1 MIRYLK
7 HSEIDPEK
15 WNQAVRNSL
24 SPNVLAEYE
33 LLDLLTGDDTWHA
46 LVDDDY
52 QAVMPLPTRQ
62 KGVLKYVYTPFFLPQ
77 MGIFYRQDIPMD
89 VYECLLE
96 EISKHYVLADVL
108 MNEQNAQDID
118 ELEFPPYFVSYTLS
132 MHLPYNELYSQFHEN
147 TKRNIKAA
155 QKHQCRITVQE
166 EKVSDIIA
174 LFRANKGSEEAVNF
188 RDDDY
193 ARLQRVSDYLL
204 EHNLLEVYGVRTND
218 NKLAAGALF
227 VKDGKRRWFWFS
239 GRDNQLSECKPMFL
253 LLDAYIRDHAE
264 SYLDLD
270 FNGSSNPNVARLY
283 QGFGSG
289 VLTIPFHRIFKN
301 KFWEI
306 ILSKRLS
313 PLTV

>member
-1 MIRYLK
+1 L
-7 HSEIDPEK
+7 
-15 WNQAVRNSL
+15 
-24 SPNVLAEYE
+24 
-33 LLDLLTGDDTWHA
+33 
-46 LVDDDY
+46 
-52 QAVMPLPTRQ
+52 PLPTRQ

-77 MGIFYRQDIPMD
+77 MGILSAHYLTSDEIAAFWQ
-89 VYECLLE
+89 

-108 MNEQNAQDID
+108 LNESQLLQK
-118 ELEFPPYFVSYTLS
+118 SYDTSFITYVLDLQPAYS
-132 MHLPYNELYSQFHEN
+132 ELYSRYHEN
-147 TKRNIKAA
+147 TKRNMKAA

-174 LFRANKGSEEAVNF
+174 LFRENKGSEEAVHF

-239 GRDNQLSECKPMFL
+239 GRDNQHSECKPMFL

-264 SYLDLD
+264 SDLFLD
-270 FNGSSNPNVARLY
+270 FNGSRNPNVARFY
-283 QGFGSG
+283 QGFGS
-289 VLTIPFHRIFKN
+289 TEHQIPFVRIYKN
-301 KFWEI
+301 KFWET

-313 PLTV
+313 PISITHNP

>member
-7 HSEIDPEK
+7 HSEIDSEK
-15 WNQAVRNSL
+15 WNQTVRNSL

-52 QAVMPLPTRQ
+52 KVVMPLPTRQ

-77 MGIFYRQDIPMD
+77 MGIFYRQDIRMS
-89 VYECLLE
+89 VYVHFLE
-96 EISKHYVLADVL
+96 EISKHYALADVL

-118 ELEFPPYFVSYTLS
+118 ELEFPPHFVSYTLS

-166 EKVSDIIA
+166 EKVADIIA
-174 LFRANKGSEEAVNF
+174 LFRTNKGSEEAVNF

-193 ARLQRVSDYLL
+193 TRLQKVSDYLL
-204 EHNLLEVYGVRTND
+204 EHNLLEIYGVRTND

-253 LLDAYIRDHAE
+253 LLDAYIRDHAD
-264 SYLDLD
+264 SDLCLD
-270 FNGSSNPNVARLY
+270 FSGSSNPNVARLY
-283 QGFGSG
+283 QGFGSSK
-289 VLTIPFHRIFKN
+289 LLIPFIRQFKN

-306 ILSKRLS
+306 LLSKWLS
-313 PLTV
+313 KL

>member
-52 QAVMPLPTRQ
+52 QVVMPLPTRQ

-77 MGIFYRQDIPMD
+77 MGIFYRQEILMYK
-89 VYECLLE
+89 YEWFLKE
-96 EISKHYVLADVL
+96 VSKHYVLADVL
-108 MNEQNAQDID
+108 LNEQNAWDWKG
-118 ELEFPPYFVSYTLS
+118 ELTPYFVSYA
-132 MHLPYNELYSQFHEN
+132 LPLQQSYKELYSRFHEN

-174 LFRANKGSEEAVNF
+174 LFRENKGSEEAVHF

-204 EHNLLEVYGVRTND
+204 EHNLLEIYGVRTSD

-264 SYLDLD
+264 SNLDLD

-289 VLTIPFHRIFKN
+289 VLTIPFHRLFKN

>member
-33 LLDLLTGDDTWHA
+33 LLDLLTSDDTWHA

-52 QAVMPLPTRQ
+52 QAVMPLPTRK
-62 KGVLKYVYTPFFLPQ
+62 KGVLKYVYTPFFMPQ
-77 MGIFYRQDIPMD
+77 MGIFSKYELSSQKSNAFLQEIP
-89 VYECLLE
+89 
-96 EISKHYVLADVL
+96 KHYVLADVL
-108 MNEQNAQDID
+108 LNEMQTIGESHDTYFISHIL
-118 ELEFPPYFVSYTLS
+118 ELHSA
-132 MHLPYNELYSQFHEN
+132 YNELFSNYHEN
-147 TKRNIKAA
+147 TKRNIKTAL
-155 QKHQCRITVQE
+155 KHQCRITVQE
-166 EKVSDIIA
+166 EKVSEIIA
-174 LFRANKGSEEAVNF
+174 LFRENKGSKGAVNF

-193 ARLQRVSDYLL
+193 ARLQQVSDYLL
-204 EHNLLEVYGVRTND
+204 EHNLLEVYGVRTTD
-218 NKLAAGALF
+218 NNLAAGALF

-239 GRDNQLSECKPMFL
+239 GRDNRLSECKPMFL
-253 LLDAYIRDHAE
+253 LLDAYIRDHAK
-264 SYLDLD
+264 SDFCLD

-283 QGFGSG
+283 QGFGSEM
-289 VLTIPFHRIFKN
+289 LTIPFLRLFKN

-313 PLTV
+313 KL

>member
-1 MIRYLK
+1 MIRYLN

-15 WNQAVRNSL
+15 WNQAIRNSL

-52 QAVMPLPTRQ
+52 QAVMPLPTRK

-77 MGIFYRQDIPMD
+77 MGIFYRQDIQMS
-89 VYECLLE
+89 VYVRLLE
-96 EISKHYVLADVL
+96 EISKHYVLADLL
-108 MNEQNAQDID
+108 MNEQNARDID
-118 ELEFPPYFVSYTLS
+118 ELEFPPYFVSYKLP

-155 QKHQCRITVQE
+155 QKQQSRVIVQE
-166 EKVSDIIA
+166 EKVADIIA
-174 LFRANKGSEEAVNF
+174 LFRANKGSEEAVHF

-204 EHNLLEVYGVRTND
+204 EHNLLEIYGVRTSD

-264 SYLDLD
+264 SDLDLD

-283 QGFGSG
+283 QGFGSR

-301 KFWEI
+301 KFWET
-306 ILSKRLS
+306 ILSKWLS
-313 PLTV
+313 KL

>member
-1 MIRYLK
+1 MIRFLQ

-52 QAVMPLPTRQ
+52 QAVMPLPTRK

-77 MGIFYRQDIPMD
+77 MGIFYRQELHPEETDAF
-89 VYECLLE
+89 LQ

-108 MNEQNAQDID
+108 LNETQASQK
-118 ELEFPPYFVSYTLS
+118 PYNSYFTSYKLD
-132 MHLPYNELYSQFHEN
+132 LQPTYNELFSQFHEN
-147 TKRNIKAA
+147 TRRNIK
-155 QKHQCRITVQE
+155 KGEKMSCKVNVGE
-166 EKVSDIIA
+166 ESVADIIA
-174 LFRANKGSEEAVNF
+174 LFETNKGSEEAVHF
-188 RDDDY
+188 RENDY
-193 ARLQRVSDYLL
+193 ARLHRVSDYLL
-204 EHNLLEVYGVRTND
+204 KHNLLEIYGVRTAD
-218 NKLAAGALF
+218 GQLAAGALF

-239 GRDNQLSECKPMFL
+239 GRDNRLSESKPMFL

-264 SYLDLD
+264 SDLYLD

-283 QGFGSG
+283 QGFGSSK
-289 VLTIPFHRIFKN
+289 LFIPFVRQFKN
-301 KFWEI
+301 RLWELVLSPC
-306 ILSKRLS
+306 LSKL
-313 PLTV
+313 